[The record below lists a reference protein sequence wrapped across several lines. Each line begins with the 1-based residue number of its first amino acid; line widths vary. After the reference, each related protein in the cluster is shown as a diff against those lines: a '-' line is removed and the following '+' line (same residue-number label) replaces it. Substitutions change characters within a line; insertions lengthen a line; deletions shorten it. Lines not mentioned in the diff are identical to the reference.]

1 MEVDEGFVADSIFV
15 HEKSNGKVP
24 NRVHFSEPMELI
36 ATANNHADARP
47 KNTKGRRRRTS
58 SSGSKDEDEESPKT
72 VHIAPSKLRKLAE
85 KDRHV
90 SRSGKGR
97 GKPKKGEC
105 PSGAYL

>member
-1 MEVDEGFVADSIFV
+1 MEVDEGFVPDSIFV
-15 HEKSNGKVP
+15 HEKTNGKLP
-24 NRVHFSEPMELI
+24 NKVHFSDPMESPVV
-36 ATANNHADARP
+36 ASSQTEDARP
-47 KNTKGRRRRTS
+47 KNTKGRRRRSS

-97 GKPKKGEC
+97 GKPKKGE
-105 PSGAYL
+105 L